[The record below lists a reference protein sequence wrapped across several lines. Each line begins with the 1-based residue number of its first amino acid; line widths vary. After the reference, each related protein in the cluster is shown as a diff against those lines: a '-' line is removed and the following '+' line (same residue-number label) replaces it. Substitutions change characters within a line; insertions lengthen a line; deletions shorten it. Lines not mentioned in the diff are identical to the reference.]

1 VKRVKEWRAANPG
14 YRAKQKQRR
23 QVRVTLERVLA
34 PELAAAIESCGL
46 QDLNERQ
53 IALILG
59 LIARV
64 SGIGLQYQMAG
75 SLRRLMFDGYA
86 VLRAA
91 EPR

>member
-1 VKRVKEWRAANPG
+1 VKEWRAANPG
-14 YRAKQKQRR
+14 YRARQTERR
-23 QVRVTLERVLA
+23 RVRATLERVLA
-34 PELAAAIESCGL
+34 PDLAAAIESCGL
-46 QDLNERQ
+46 QNLNERQ

-64 SGIGLQYQMAG
+64 SGNGLQNQMAG
-75 SLRRLMFDGYA
+75 TLRRLMFDGYA